1 MDLPDSLVEK
11 LQKALERNVIDL
23 PEGIQ
28 DYAAKLF
35 ENELQYICYPN
46 LYVLPLTPEGE
57 QKREYLYIKCQIWR
71 YGAYEINFQYNNE
84 TFLAI
89 LVNND

>member
-11 LQKALERNVIDL
+11 LQKALERNNIDL
-23 PEGIQ
+23 PEGI
-28 DYAAKLF
+28 YEHANKLL
-35 ENELQYICYPN
+35 ENELSYLYYPN
-46 LYVLPLTPEGE
+46 LYILPLTPKGE
-57 QKREYLYIKCQIWR
+57 EQREYLYNECEIGR
-71 YGAYEINFQYNNE
+71 YGTYEYNFHYKNE